1 MMAPD
6 PIAALLVFNRF
17 GFGARPGDLAAAASD
32 PRGLLKAEIAS
43 RDVTLL
49 DSPDL
54 PASKTALQMMFADQE
69 AKRRQREMM
78 AQAKPTMAAMGAPET
93 PGAMTGPMTAQA
105 GQQTTPTPLAGQP
118 ASTPMAGQGNQ
129 QPAPPMAPD
138 GKPKPPEPSVEQK
151 LFRAEAM
158 ARFRKQITAPIGFV
172 ERLVAFWSNHFCVSR
187 SKSQLVFVAAGPF
200 EREAIRPHV
209 LGRFGDMLKAV
220 EQHPAMLAYLDNQQS
235 IGPNSFAGRNRNK
248 GLNENLAREI
258 LELHTLGVGGG
269 YTQTDVTNLA
279 RIITG
284 WTFAGR
290 EGRLGEPGTFIFVAN
305 WHEPGSQTLLGK
317 TYADSDI
324 RQGETALA
332 SIARHPATASHIATK
347 LVRHFVADEPPPA
360 LVETIAKVFRDSD
373 GDLKAVSTAL
383 IDDDRCW
390 QPAMT
395 KMRTPYEFL
404 IAAARALGHVP
415 EDPGPVIGAL
425 IAMGMGLWQPPGPN
439 GFPDTAAA
447 WASPEG
453 MKLRLDV
460 AAQIG
465 QRVKDIGDPLSVL
478 DTVAGVAASPETRQ
492 AVAHAESRPQAM
504 AILLMSPEFQRR

>member
-1 MMAPD
+1 MAPD
-6 PIAALLVFNRF
+6 PIAAITVFNRF
-17 GFGARPGDLAAAASD
+17 GFGARPGDLAAAAAD

-43 RDVTLL
+43 RDVARL
-49 DSPDL
+49 DGSDL
-54 PASKTALQMMFADQE
+54 SASKTALQLMFADQAE
-69 AKRRQREMM
+69 KQRQREMM
-78 AQAKPTMAAMGAPET
+78 AQVKPLVAATGAPET
-93 PGAMTGPMTAQA
+93 PAAMTAPTTGPEVAMPVPMGRPATQ
-105 GQQTTPTPLAGQP
+105 PTGP
-118 ASTPMAGQGNQ
+118 AL
-129 QPAPPMAPD
+129 APD
-138 GKPKPPEPSVEQK
+138 GKPKPPELSVEQK
-151 LFRAEAM
+151 LFRAEAL
-158 ARFRKQITAPIGFV
+158 ARLRQQITAPVGFV
-172 ERLVAFWSNHFCVSR
+172 ERLVTFWSNHFCVSR
-187 SKSQLVFVAAGPF
+187 SKSPFVFVAAGPF

-235 IGPNSFAGRNRNK
+235 IGPNSVAGRNRNK

-279 RIITG
+279 RMITG

-290 EGRLGEPGTFIFVAN
+290 EGRLGEPGTFTFVAN
-305 WHEPGSQTLLGK
+305 WHEPGSQTLLGT
-317 TYADSDI
+317 TYAESDI
-324 RQGETALA
+324 RQGEAALA
-332 SIARHPATASHIATK
+332 TIAHHPATASHIATK

-360 LVETIAKVFRDSD
+360 LVESLARVFRDSG

-395 KMRTPYEFL
+395 KVRTPYEFL

-415 EDPGPVIGAL
+415 EDPGPVLGAL
-425 IAMGMGLWQPPGPN
+425 IAMGMALWQPPGPN
-439 GFPDTAAA
+439 GFPDIAAA

-478 DTVAGVAASPETRQ
+478 DTVAGVTASVETRQ
-492 AVAHAESRPQAM
+492 AVARAESRPQAL

>member
-1 MMAPD
+1 MTPD
-6 PIAALLVFNRF
+6 PIAAVTVFNRF
-17 GFGARPGDLAAAASD
+17 GFGPRPGDLAAAASD
-32 PRGLLKAEIAS
+32 PRGLLKAEIGS
-43 RDVTLL
+43 RELALL

-54 PASKTALQMMFADQE
+54 PTSKTALQMMFADQE
-69 AKRRQREMM
+69 EKRRQREIM
-78 AQAKPTMAAMGAPET
+78 AQAKPAISAMGAPET
-93 PGAMTGPMTAQA
+93 PAAMTAPSSGAAGPM
-105 GQQTTPTPLAGQP
+105 PTPA
-118 ASTPMAGQGNQ
+118 PMAGPANPP
-129 QPAPPMAPD
+129 PAPAMVPD

-151 LFRAEAM
+151 LFRAEAL
-158 ARFRKQITAPIGFV
+158 ARLRKHITAQVGFV
-172 ERLVAFWSNHFCVSR
+172 ERLVTFWSNHFCVSR

-258 LELHTLGVGGG
+258 LELHTLGVAGG
-269 YTQTDVTNLA
+269 YSQTDVTNLA

-290 EGRLGEPGTFIFVAN
+290 EGRLGEPGTFTFVAN

-317 TYADSDI
+317 TYAESDL
-324 RQGETALA
+324 RQGEAALA
-332 SIARHPATASHIATK
+332 SIARHPATATHIATK
-347 LVRHFVADEPPPA
+347 LAHHFVADEPPPA
-360 LVETIAKVFRDSD
+360 LVESLARVFRDSD

-390 QPAMT
+390 QPALT

-404 IAAARALGHVP
+404 IAAARALGHAP
-415 EDPGPVIGAL
+415 DDPGPVIGAL

-439 GFPDTAAA
+439 GFPDTVAA

-478 DTVAGVAASPETRQ
+478 DTVAGVTASPETRQ
-492 AVAHAESRPQAM
+492 AVARAESRPQAL
-504 AILLMSPEFQRR
+504 AILFMSPEFQRR